1 MGVPG
6 TKSNVKNNVE
16 LRHHTTMQVE
26 PCGHFIII
34 IEWGMRQKTW
44 VILHHYLHE
53 FAFLCLQVNKNQ
65 MESNVTIQLV
75 YPIISNS
82 IISTKVSSGFPF
94 YSLQQ
99 SAKAWGIKRKNS
111 PLLSS
116 TTLSLLMTLPPCNV
130 LLIRITFPISSQIMG
145 FLQGRRLI
153 TRLLMQQDGSDPSR
167 DALELWG
174 QSMTQSSESE
184 SIKLT

>member
-82 IISTKVSSGFPF
+82 IISPIFTKVSSGFPF

-99 SAKAWGIKRKNS
+99 SAKAWGIKRKKLPS
-111 PLLSS
+111 
-116 TTLSLLMTLPPCNV
+116 SLLDHTISPDDTSSLQRAAYSHHLSDQFPDHGVSPREKAYYSAANAAGW
-130 LLIRITFPISSQIMG
+130 IRSV
-145 FLQGRRLI
+145 
-153 TRLLMQQDGSDPSR
+153 
-167 DALELWG
+167 
-174 QSMTQSSESE
+174 
-184 SIKLT
+184 